1 MSEPK
6 RKEPISSA
14 EGIKFRAPKN
24 PDVKILADSIGFKA
38 PKETRERLTWL
49 RKCLNYSANRIVI
62 EAIDAIYNE
71 IQLGHTHTPDI
82 VLRGR
87 DLKKYVS

>member
-1 MSEPK
+1 MNKPNNDNL
-6 RKEPISSA
+6 SSA
-14 EGIKFRAPKN
+14 RGIKFRAPKN
-24 PDVKILADSIGFKA
+24 PDVEILADSIGFKA

-62 EAIDAIYNE
+62 EAVDAVYNM
-71 IQLGHTHTPDI
+71 IQVGHTHTPDI

-87 DLKKYVS
+87 DLKKYVQ

>member
-1 MSEPK
+1 MNEESKAPNPSTK
-6 RKEPISSA
+6 
-14 EGIKFRAPKN
+14 GIKFRAPKN
-24 PDVKILADSIGFKA
+24 PNVPILADSIGFKA
-38 PKETRERLTWL
+38 PVQTRERLTWL

-62 EAIDAIYNE
+62 EAVDALYDMIN
-71 IQLGHTHTPDI
+71 IGHTHTPDI

>member
-1 MSEPK
+1 MNEPNK
-6 RKEPISSA
+6 DNLSSA
-14 EGIKFRAPKN
+14 RGIKFRAPKN
-24 PDVKILADSIGFKA
+24 PDVEILADSIGFKA

-62 EAIDAIYNE
+62 EAVDAVYNM
-71 IQLGHTHTPDI
+71 IQVGHTHTPDI

-87 DLKKYVS
+87 DLKKYVQ